1 MSALRAGAIALAATP
16 HRAVQFVALA
26 KPRLNSLVVASAGVG
41 YWLGAT
47 GPFDVIATLH
57 LLAGTALVAGSAA
70 ALNQVEERDIDGRMV
85 RTRERPLPAG
95 HVTPFEARLFG
106 IVLGAVGLGQLALQV
121 HPLASAV
128 ALTTLSTYVW
138 IYTPLK
144 RRTAWATVVGA
155 VPGALPPVIG
165 WAAARGALGVEAL
178 VLFGIVFFWQLP
190 HFHALCWLYREDYD
204 RAGLPLLAARD
215 PDGRRTAR
223 HALGYAA
230 ALVPVSLTPAV
241 VGLAGTAYLAVA
253 APAGGLFILLA
264 VLFLH
269 RRTEWRARALFVG
282 SLVYLPVLWSA
293 MLIARMP

>member
-1 MSALRAGAIALAATP
+1 MSALRAGALALVAAP
-16 HRAVQFVALA
+16 HRAVHFLALA

-41 YWLGAT
+41 YWLGMA
-47 GPFDVIATLH
+47 GPVDLVVTFH

-70 ALNQVEERDIDGRMV
+70 ALNQVDERDIDACMA
-85 RTRERPLPAG
+85 RTRQRPLPAG

-106 IVLGAVGLGQLALQV
+106 VLLGGVGLLELVLWV
-121 HPLASAV
+121 HPLAATV
-128 ALTTLSTYVW
+128 ALATLLSYVW

-144 RRTAWATVVGA
+144 RRTGWATVVGA

-165 WAAARGALGVEAL
+165 WAAARGTLGFEAL

-190 HFHALCWLYREDYD
+190 HFHALCWLYRDDYD

-215 PDGRRTAR
+215 PAGGRTAR

-230 ALVPVSLTPAV
+230 ALVPVSLAPV
-241 VGLAGTAYLAVA
+241 FVGLAGTGYLAVA
-253 APAGGLFILLA
+253 APLGCFFVLLA
-264 VLFLH
+264 ALFLH

-293 MLIARMP
+293 MLVARMM

>member
-1 MSALRAGAIALAATP
+1 MSALRAGAIALAVAP

-47 GPFDVIATLH
+47 GPFDVITTLH

-106 IVLGAVGLGQLALQV
+106 VVLGAVGLGQLALQV
-121 HPLASAV
+121 HPLAAAV

-241 VGLAGTAYLAVA
+241 VGLAGTDYLAVA
-253 APAGGLFILLA
+253 APVGALFILLA